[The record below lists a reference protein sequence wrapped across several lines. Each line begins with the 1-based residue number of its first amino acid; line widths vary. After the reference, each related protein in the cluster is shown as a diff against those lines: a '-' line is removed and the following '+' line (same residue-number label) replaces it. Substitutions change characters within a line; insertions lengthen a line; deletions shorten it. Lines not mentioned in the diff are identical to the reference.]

1 MDISINLATPAQR
14 RTRPTDESSLG
25 FGSIFSDHMVRIE
38 YDKGQGWHDA
48 RVEPYGPIVLDPA
61 AMVFHYGQEI
71 FEGLKAYRG
80 KDGAIYTF
88 RPEANFERMNRS
100 AHRLCLPEL
109 PVEDAIA
116 SLFALLSADADWI
129 PASRGTSLY
138 IRPAMIATEVG
149 LGVRPAGKVLFFII
163 AGPVGNYYARGL
175 EPVNILVE
183 EKYVRANKGG
193 TGEVKTGGNYAASL
207 LAAKEAKEKGFD
219 QVLWLDG
226 ATLTTIEE
234 VGTMNIFFVIG
245 DELVTP
251 PLAGSILPG
260 ITRDCVL
267 RIARDHGWKV
277 SERPI
282 PISEIRN
289 AAADGTL
296 REVFG
301 AGTAAVISP
310 VGMLRYKDESFT
322 VNEGQIGPMAKQLYD
337 EITGIQYGEL
347 PDRFG
352 WVRRVV

>member
-1 MDISINLATPAQR
+1 MEIALRLSPPDRRRAKPA
-14 RTRPTDESSLG
+14 DEGKLG
-25 FGSIFSDHMVRIE
+25 FGSIFTDHMVRIE
-38 YDKGQGWHDA
+38 YAKDRGWHDA

-80 KDGAIYTF
+80 KDGAVYTF

-100 AHRLCLPEL
+100 AKRLCLPEL
-109 PVEDAIA
+109 PVGDALA
-116 SLFALLSADADWI
+116 ALNALLEADAGWI
-129 PASRGTSLY
+129 PSSRGTSLY
-138 IRPAMIATEVG
+138 IRPAMIATEAG
-149 LGVRPAGKVLFFII
+149 LGVRPAGEVLFFII

-175 EPVNILVE
+175 EPVRILVE

-207 LAAKEAKEKGFD
+207 LAAKEAKDKGFD

-234 VGTMNIFFVIG
+234 VGTMNIFFLIG
-245 DELVTP
+245 DELATP
-251 PLAGSILPG
+251 PLGGSILPG

-267 RIARDHGWKV
+267 QLARSHGMKV

-282 PISEIRN
+282 GISEIRN

-301 AGTAAVISP
+301 TGTAAVVSP
-310 VGMLRYKDESFT
+310 VGLLRYKGEDFP
-322 VNEGQIGPMAKQLYD
+322 VNAGKIGPVAQRFYD
-337 EITGIQYGEL
+337 EITGIQYGEIA
-347 PDRFG
+347 DRFG
-352 WVRRVV
+352 WVKRVI